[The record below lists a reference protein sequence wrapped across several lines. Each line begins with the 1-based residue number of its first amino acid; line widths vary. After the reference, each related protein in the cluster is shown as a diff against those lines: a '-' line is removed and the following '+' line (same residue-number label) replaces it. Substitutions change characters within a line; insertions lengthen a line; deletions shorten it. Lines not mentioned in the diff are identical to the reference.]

1 MNNVSAQFQAPW
13 NGFGQL
19 DPHHRSMLNLPDSAL
34 HGNMADLLAE
44 ASYRMSA
51 VSPSMGQQLNS
62 TAAQEDLPPLDF
74 ADFPIS
80 QPAEQHYTGIFP
92 IMDGQLLP
100 QPQTSLPEFPPKN
113 SQLLQ
118 PHTTSQALGESHS
131 TPKIQHKMP
140 VCLELTGSAFLTVF
154 HNTNATRLFTCSVL
168 HGPYSLCAYCRPQ
181 QPFSRSIKPL

>member
-51 VSPSMGQQLNS
+51 VSPSLGQQLNS
-62 TAAQEDLPPLDF
+62 SAAQEDLPPLDF

-80 QPAEQHYTGIFP
+80 QPAEQHYTCIFP

-118 PHTTSQALGESHS
+118 PHTTSQALDHS
-131 TPKIQHKMP
+131 SLSPEVSALTAILSCMKEP
-140 VCLELTGSAFLTVF
+140 LEKTLILPLLPGPGSCTGPRTA
-154 HNTNATRLFTCSVL
+154 
-168 HGPYSLCAYCRPQ
+168 RP
-181 QPFSRSIKPL
+181 S